1 LHKGVPHVNVI
12 TEISNE
18 QSFFAVF
25 CIESVADELE
35 MSGDIVYKMLTKESD
50 ILDNYIIKCY
60 DVLHTQGKEYIV
72 DDIISFMKERG
83 VLK

>member
-1 LHKGVPHVNVI
+1 MDVI
-12 TEISNE
+12 TEISSE

-25 CIESVADELE
+25 CIESVADELK
-35 MSGDIVYKMLTKESD
+35 MSGDIVYKMLAKESD

-83 VLK
+83 VLR

>member
-1 LHKGVPHVNVI
+1 MNVM
-12 TEISNE
+12 TEISSE

-25 CIESVADELE
+25 CIESVADELK
-35 MSGDIVYKMLTKESD
+35 MSGDIVYKMLAKESD
-50 ILDNYIIKCY
+50 ILDGYIIKCY
-60 DVLHTQGKEYIV
+60 DVLHTQGKKYIV

>member
-1 LHKGVPHVNVI
+1 VNVI

-25 CIESVADELE
+25 CIESVADELK
-35 MSGDIVYKMLTKESD
+35 MSGDIVYKMLAKESD
-50 ILDNYIIKCY
+50 ILDNYIIECY

>member
-1 LHKGVPHVNVI
+1 VNVI

>member
-1 LHKGVPHVNVI
+1 MNVI
-12 TEISNE
+12 TEISSE

-25 CIESVADELE
+25 CIESVADELK
-35 MSGDIVYKMLTKESD
+35 MSGDIVYKMLAKESD

-83 VLK
+83 VLR

>member
-1 LHKGVPHVNVI
+1 MNVI
-12 TEISNE
+12 TEISSE

-25 CIESVADELE
+25 CIESVADELK
-35 MSGDIVYKMLTKESD
+35 MSGDIVYKMLAKESD

>member
-1 LHKGVPHVNVI
+1 MNVM
-12 TEISNE
+12 TEISSE

-25 CIESVADELE
+25 CIESVADELK
-35 MSGDIVYKMLTKESD
+35 MSGDIVYKMLAKESD